1 MFISEEDKE
10 EILGK
15 YNENISEDVLNHL
28 KRRFPVFKQVLFS
41 QDPVTVP
48 MISVGN
54 RSFFMEGN
62 KSYLVNRLSSIV
74 SENFPNEEE
83 KVIRRT
89 IKFYLDFW
97 KKFV

>member
-15 YNENISEDVLNHL
+15 YKENVSVDVLNYL

-41 QDPVTVP
+41 QNPVSVP
-48 MISVGN
+48 MISVESK
-54 RSFFMEGN
+54 SFFMEGN
-62 KSYLVNRLSSIV
+62 KSYLVNRLSAIV
-74 SENFPNEEE
+74 SEDFPNESE
-83 KVIRRT
+83 KTIRRT